1 MNLSLRRLVK
11 RRAQYRCEYCRIP
24 LGTSLTP
31 FQIDHVIARKHG
43 GSSVA
48 ANLAF
53 CCFHCNL
60 NKGPNIAGIDPNTG
74 RMISLFHPRRD
85 RWREHF
91 ALRID
96 GHILGRTDIGRV
108 TISVLNMNA
117 PDAVALRGCLVAE
130 GRMKIE
136 VAR

>member
-11 RRAQYRCEYCRIP
+11 RRAKYRCEYCQIP
-24 LGTSLTP
+24 SGISLTP

-60 NKGPNIAGIDPNTG
+60 NKGPNIAGIDPKTD
-74 RMISLFHPRRD
+74 RMLSLFHPRRD

-91 ALRID
+91 VLQIN
-96 GHILGRTDIGRV
+96 GQILGQTDIGRV
-108 TISVLNMNA
+108 TIRVLNLNTS
-117 PDAVALRGCLVAE
+117 DAVTLRACLIAE
-130 GRMKIE
+130 GRMKSW
-136 VAR
+136 VY